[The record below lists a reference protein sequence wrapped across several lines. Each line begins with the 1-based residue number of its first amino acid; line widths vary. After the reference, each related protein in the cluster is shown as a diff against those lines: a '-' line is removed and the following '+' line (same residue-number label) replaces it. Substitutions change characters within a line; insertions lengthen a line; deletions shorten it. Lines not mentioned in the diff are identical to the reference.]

1 MELTKGRAGMPAA
14 KASNAKGGESGRK
27 IMVVESPSKAPKIE
41 SLLGKSQWRV
51 MATKGH
57 ICVIDDGLKGLGE
70 LRTEGHIRY
79 KTTNHTFVRELKKLM
94 REEKT
99 RKVYIGTDDDREG
112 EAIGF
117 HVCRLAGVDP
127 TKMPRLRFNAIE
139 KNALQAAV
147 ANPGTLDMDLVDAQM
162 CRQAIDLALGYT
174 ASPLLWK
181 AIGGTSSLSA
191 GRCQTPALTL
201 VCDHHEHAMS
211 AEENMVW
218 TTDTYLPNFPLAF
231 RGDTKHRTADEEE
244 IEWQLTTWQEH
255 DTKLSPLITKSRS
268 VSAPQPL
275 TTARMQQQCGLP
287 TKRCMAAAQKLYEAG
302 AITYH
307 RTDSNG
313 YCAPFVTDLGEHI
326 RQTHGAEYVGH
337 PRIVGKGA
345 HEAVRAIDPA
355 KQGLGK
361 TGDERRLYKFIRQR
375 TVASGMVPC
384 RVEDLSRELTT
395 TRKGDP
401 EKRKLHAMA
410 SVTRMVFPGWTKEV
424 GGGVVVST
432 HEQIRQLS
440 ELIAPAELKTSQR
453 VDPERTCAAP
463 IVTGICAPLT
473 EAGLVKTLETVG
485 VGRPSTYASIVNK
498 LFDRRYAVVQDVPA
512 KVLDAKEGVKKG
524 KGKPTEWIA
533 KPLEYGGAKARLA
546 PTPLGERVNATCKR
560 VFSELIDVKATA
572 AMEASLDGIAKGE
585 RAWLTVAT
593 EYWNRV
599 NEMAAAGKQLVA
611 GERKAVAV
619 ATMRG
624 DNMGPVSGAA
634 ANSPAIPPL
643 ATVEDEP
650 IHLKHGRYGPYLTWN
665 GMNVKIKGRKM
676 PNGGSAVAMVK
687 EHLAT
692 QAQVRD
698 LGDGISIRPGKKG
711 GKYAMVRK
719 ANSNEKPAFVNLK
732 KCEIDLDTGDVESLK
747 RWINSQL

>member
-1 MELTKGRAGMPAA
+1 
-14 KASNAKGGESGRK
+14 
-27 IMVVESPSKAPKIE
+27 MVVESPSKAPKIE

-51 MATKGH
+51 LATKGH

-79 KTTNHTFVRELKKLM
+79 KTTNHAFVRELKKLM

-127 TKMPRLRFNAIE
+127 TRMPRLRFNAIE

-147 ANPGTLDMDLVDAQM
+147 ANPGALDMDLVDAQM

-201 VCDHHEHAMS
+201 VCEHHEHAMS

-218 TTDTYLPNFPLAF
+218 ATDIYLPNFPLAF
-231 RGDTKHRTADEEE
+231 RGDGKQHTAEQEE
-244 IEWQLTTWQEH
+244 IEWQLETWQEH
-255 DTKLSPLITKSRS
+255 ETKLCTLKTKSRS
-268 VSAPQPL
+268 VSAPLPL
-275 TTARMQQQCGLP
+275 TTARLQQQCGMP

-313 YCAPFVTDLGEHI
+313 YCAPFVTQLGEHI
-326 RQTHGAEYVGH
+326 RQMHGAEYVGH

-345 HEAVRAIDPA
+345 HEAIRATDPA
-355 KQGLGK
+355 RQGLGK
-361 TGDERRLYKFIRQR
+361 TADERRLYKFIRQR
-375 TVASGMVPC
+375 TVVSGMVPC

-395 TRKGDP
+395 SRKGDP
-401 EKRKLHAMA
+401 EKRKLHAVA

-432 HEQIRQLS
+432 PEQIRQLS
-440 ELIAPAELKTSQR
+440 ELTSPAELKTPQR
-453 VDPERTCAAP
+453 VDPLRTCAVP
-463 IVTGICAPLT
+463 IVTGSRAPLT
-473 EAGLVKTLETVG
+473 EAGLVKKLEMVG

-512 KVLDAKEGVKKG
+512 KVLDAKEGVKEG
-524 KGKPTEWIA
+524 KGNATEWTS

-546 PTPLGERVNATCKR
+546 PTPLGKQVNATCKR
-560 VFSELIDVKATA
+560 VFSELIEVNATA
-572 AMEASLDGIAKGE
+572 IMETRLDSIAKGE
-585 RAWLTVAT
+585 RAWRTEAT
-593 EYWNRV
+593 QYWDRV
-599 NEMAAAGKQLVA
+599 NSMAAEGKQVLAAERKAAAAGA
-611 GERKAVAV
+611 AEG
-619 ATMRG
+619 G
-624 DNMGPVSGAA
+624 DGSGPESGAA
-634 ANSPAIPPL
+634 ANATSAPPL
-643 ATVEDEP
+643 ATLEDEL
-650 IHLKHGRYGPYLTWN
+650 IHLKHGRYGPYLTWK
-665 GMNVKIKGRKM
+665 GMNIKIKGRKM
-676 PNGGSAVAMVK
+676 PNGGAAVAMVR

-698 LGDGISIRPGKKG
+698 LGDGVSIRPGKKG

-719 ANSNEKPAFVNLK
+719 ANSKLKPVFVNLK
-732 KCEIDLDTGDVESLK
+732 KCDIDLETGDAEALK
-747 RWINSQL
+747 QWINSQL

>member
-1 MELTKGRAGMPAA
+1 
-14 KASNAKGGESGRK
+14 
-27 IMVVESPSKAPKIE
+27 MVVESPSKAPKIE

-51 MATKGH
+51 LATKGH

-79 KTTNHTFVRELKKLM
+79 KTTNHAFVRELKKLM

-127 TKMPRLRFNAIE
+127 TRMPRLRFNAIE

-201 VCDHHEHAMS
+201 VCEHHKHAMS

-218 TTDTYLPNFPLAF
+218 ATDTYLPNFPLAF
-231 RGDTKHRTADEEE
+231 RGDAKQQTAEQEE
-244 IEWQLTTWQEH
+244 IEWQLETWQEH
-255 DTKLSPLITKSRS
+255 ETKLCTLKTKSRS
-268 VSAPQPL
+268 VSVPQPL
-275 TTARMQQQCGLP
+275 TTARLQQQCGMP

-313 YCAPFVTDLGEHI
+313 YCAPFVTQLGEHI
-326 RQTHGAEYVGH
+326 RQTHGAEYAGH

-345 HEAVRAIDPA
+345 HEAIRATDPA
-355 KQGLGK
+355 RQGLGK

-395 TRKGDP
+395 SRKGDP
-401 EKRKLHAMA
+401 EKRKLHAVA

-432 HEQIRQLS
+432 PEQIRQLS
-440 ELIAPAELKTSQR
+440 ELTSPPELKTPQR
-453 VDPERTCAAP
+453 VDPRRTRAVP
-463 IVTGICAPLT
+463 IVTGSRAPLT
-473 EAGLVKTLETVG
+473 EAGLVKKLETVG

-512 KVLDAKEGVKKG
+512 KVLDAKEGVKEG
-524 KGKPTEWIA
+524 KGRAIQWTSKQ
-533 KPLEYGGAKARLA
+533 LEYGGAKARLA
-546 PTPLGERVNATCKR
+546 PTPLGERVNATCKQ
-560 VFSELIDVKATA
+560 VFSELIEVNATA
-572 AMEASLDGIAKGE
+572 MMETCLDSIAKGE
-585 RAWLTVAT
+585 RAWRTEATQYWDRVNSMAT
-593 EYWNRV
+593 E
-599 NEMAAAGKQLVA
+599 GKQVLA
-611 GERKAVAV
+611 AERKA
-619 ATMRG
+619 ATAATAAAASASAAEG
-624 DNMGPVSGAA
+624 GEGSGPGSGAA
-634 ANSPAIPPL
+634 ANTSSAPPL
-643 ATVEDEP
+643 ATLEDEP
-650 IHLKHGRYGPYLTWN
+650 IHLKHGRYGPYLTWK
-665 GMNVKIKGRKM
+665 GMNIKVKGRKM
-676 PNGGSAVAMVK
+676 PNGGAAVAMVR

-719 ANSNEKPAFVNLK
+719 ANSKLKPAFVNLK
-732 KCEIDLDTGDVESLK
+732 KCDIDLETGDAEALK
-747 RWINSQL
+747 QWINSQL

>member
-1 MELTKGRAGMPAA
+1 MQAEKTAAGGGR
-14 KASNAKGGESGRK
+14 R

-51 MATKGH
+51 LATKGH

-79 KTTNHTFVRELKKLM
+79 KTTNHAFVRELKKLM

-117 HVCRLAGVDP
+117 HVCRLVGVDP
-127 TKMPRLRFNAIE
+127 TRMPRLRFNAIE
-139 KNALQAAV
+139 KNALQTAV
-147 ANPGTLDMDLVDAQM
+147 DNPGTIDMDLVDAQM

-191 GRCQTPALTL
+191 GRCQTPALSL

-211 AEENMVW
+211 AQENMVW
-218 TTDTYLPNFPLAF
+218 ATDTYLPNCSLAF
-231 RGDTKHRTADEEE
+231 RGDIKHRTDNEEE
-244 IEWQLTTWQEH
+244 IDWQLTTWQEH
-255 DTKLSPLITKSRS
+255 ETKVCSLKTKSRQIP
-268 VSAPQPL
+268 APQPL
-275 TTARMQQQCGLP
+275 TTARMQQQCGMP
-287 TKRCMAAAQKLYEAG
+287 TKRCMAAAQKLYESG

-313 YCAPFVTDLGEHI
+313 YCAPFVTQLGEHI
-326 RQTHGAEYVGH
+326 RHTHGAEYVGH

-345 HEAVRAIDPA
+345 HEAIRATNPE

-361 TGDERRLYKFIRQR
+361 TADERRLYKFIRQR

-395 TRKGDP
+395 LRKGDA
-401 EKRKLHAMA
+401 EKRKLHAVA
-410 SVTRMVFPGWTKEV
+410 CVTRMVFPGWTKEV
-424 GGGVVVST
+424 GGGVGVST
-432 HEQIRQLS
+432 PEQIRQLS
-440 ELIAPAELKTSQR
+440 ELTAPAELKTPQR
-453 VDPERTCAAP
+453 VDPEQTHAVP
-463 IVTGICAPLT
+463 MITGTRAPLT

-512 KVLDAKEGVKKG
+512 KVLDAKEGVKEG
-524 KGKPTEWIA
+524 KGKAIKWRV

-560 VFSELIDVKATA
+560 VFSELIEVNATA
-572 AMEASLDGIAKGE
+572 AMEARLDGIAKGE
-585 RAWLTVAT
+585 RGWRTEAT
-593 EYWNRV
+593 QYWDRV
-599 NEMAAAGKQLVA
+599 DEMAAEGKKVLMA
-611 GERKAVAV
+611 ERKAAAAAA
-619 ATMRG
+619 ATQEGEGMAPG
-624 DNMGPVSGAA
+624 SGAA
-634 ANSPAIPPL
+634 ANTPTSPPL
-643 ATVEDEP
+643 ATMEDEP
-650 IHLKHGRYGPYLTWN
+650 IHLKHGRYGPYLTWK
-665 GMNVKIKGRKM
+665 GINVKVKGRKM
-676 PNGGSAVAMVK
+676 PNGGAAVAMVK

-698 LGDGISIRPGKKG
+698 LGDGISIRPSKKG
-711 GKYAMVRK
+711 GKYAMVSK
-719 ANSNEKPAFVNLK
+719 ANSKLKPEFVNLK
-732 KCEIDLDTGDVESLK
+732 KCEIDLETGDVEELK
-747 RWINSQL
+747 RWIKSQL